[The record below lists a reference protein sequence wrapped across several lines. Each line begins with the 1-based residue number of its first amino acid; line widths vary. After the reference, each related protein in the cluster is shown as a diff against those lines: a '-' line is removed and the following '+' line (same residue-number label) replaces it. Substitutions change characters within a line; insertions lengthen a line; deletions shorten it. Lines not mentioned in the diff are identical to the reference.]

1 MYHGILPQVPAV
13 TKGILPNID
22 MPTPHH
28 TILFTDQEQIALA
41 ERKNVLRWARWN
53 LSVSSGVNE
62 INTTVG
68 IIPVAELVRMVKMLI
83 VLGTVLGVCFDKHIE
98 LYLCLYFLIPNN
110 RNVD

>member
-1 MYHGILPQVPAV
+1 MYHGILQQIPAV

-28 TILFTDQEQIALA
+28 TILFTDHEEIALA

-83 VLGTVLGVCFDKHIE
+83 VLGIVLGACSDT
-98 LYLCLYFLIPNN
+98 L
-110 RNVD
+110 RT